1 MKNDQYFPHDVT
13 AHYNIKLLRLKAD
26 KGLEGYGVYWC
37 LLEYLRMQKNYS
49 MPFSLLPAL
58 AREFG
63 LSTEYLSD
71 IIQKYD
77 LFVLDD
83 EQYFS
88 SRGLSKR
95 MKPLDEKRKTMAAK
109 KAQTPEVVIPN
120 KVPKRVARQKKTVSM
135 TEPQQEYAP
144 KMETQTVGTVTS
156 EVVNSPAKESDITCS
171 KVMQN
176 SATELFESA
185 QNYAQNNMQNS
196 AKTTQNALLQNTD
209 NERVAMR
216 SLEEES
222 KVEKDK
228 EKYGCCGT
236 TTARVT
242 TSTTTNNCQ
251 VSILPFLVCRK
262 KERSKKPTSKCLVS
276 NCFDV
281 DIGEVTNQSNINPLL
296 VSGCFDDDCSY
307 RRLNLLHSSSI
318 AHLTLRPPPRKL
330 VWLD

>member
-13 AHYNIKLLRLKAD
+13 AHNNMKLLRLKAD

-49 MPFSLLPAL
+49 MPLSLLPVL

-71 IIQKYD
+71 IIRKYD

-88 SRGLSKR
+88 SPGLSKR

-109 KAQTPEVVIPN
+109 KDQAFEVASPEEL
-120 KVPKRVARQKKTVSM
+120 PKRATGRRKTVSM
-135 TEPQQEYAP
+135 VEPQQEYAP
-144 KMETQTVGTVTS
+144 EVETQIVGMTTS
-156 EVVNSPAKESDITCS
+156 EVVDLVAKESEITCP
-171 KVMQN
+171 KVMHKCAN
-176 SATELFESA
+176 ELFESA
-185 QNYAQNNMQNS
+185 QNSMQNNVQNS
-196 AKTTQNALLQNTD
+196 AKTTKNALLQNAD
-209 NERVAMR
+209 NERVATC
-216 SLEEES
+216 SLEEEES

-228 EKYGCCGT
+228 VKYGCCGT

-251 VSILPFLVCRK
+251 VSILPFLACRK
-262 KERSKKPTSKCLVS
+262 EERSRKPTSK
-276 NCFDV
+276 
-281 DIGEVTNQSNINPLL
+281 LL
-296 VSGCFDDDCSY
+296 VSDYFDDDCSY
-307 RRLNLLHSSSI
+307 ERFNLLHSSSI
-318 AHLTLRPPPRKL
+318 ACLMLRPPPSHDLRHKSFAL
-330 VWLD
+330 AG

>member
-1 MKNDQYFPHDVT
+1 MFVNKIT
-13 AHYNIKLLRLKAD
+13 SIGD

-49 MPFSLLPAL
+49 IPLSLLPAL

-71 IIQKYD
+71 IIQKYG

-88 SRGLSKR
+88 SPGLSKR

-120 KVPKRVARQKKTVSM
+120 RVSKRVAGQKKTVSM

-144 KMETQTVGTVTS
+144 KMETRTVGTVTS
-156 EVVNSPAKESDITCS
+156 EVVNSPAKEPEITYPE
-171 KVMQN
+171 VMQK
-176 SATELFESA
+176 SANELFESTQNNA
-185 QNYAQNNMQNS
+185 QNSMQNDVQNS
-196 AKTTQNALLQNTD
+196 AKTTQNALLQNAD
-209 NERVAMR
+209 NEEVAAC

-236 TTARVT
+236 TTARVI

-251 VSILPFLVCRK
+251 VSILSFLACRK
-262 KERSKKPTSKCLVS
+262 KERSKVPTSK
-276 NCFDV
+276 
-281 DIGEVTNQSNINPLL
+281 LL
-296 VSGCFDDDCSY
+296 VSAYFHDDCSY
-307 RRLNLLHSSSI
+307 ERFNLLRSSSI
-318 AHLTLRPPPRKL
+318 SCLMLRPPPSPDLRHKSFVL
-330 VWLD
+330 AG